1 MKAASAP
8 DVLVLTRHYAPEPTG
23 SAPVIQEIAEWLAAD
38 GNSVRVVSVRPNY
51 PGTEVFDGYR
61 NGERDRA
68 VENGVAVRRLATSP
82 LRGAGLMARLGPE
95 SRFFIDL
102 ALGAATGRIQRAERV
117 ISLCPSILTTL
128 GAILLVR
135 RGGRHLAIVHDI
147 QSGLGSALGSG
158 PVKLVLPILRRIEA
172 FALNRTDQIVV
183 LSQAMQAALFD
194 LGVRRPIAVLPPSI
208 DTRRITP
215 RPRPYDA
222 PPTLLYSGNLGRKQ
236 GLEQL
241 IDLAEVLSRLAPE
254 VRMVIRGE
262 GAMRQALTEDATS
275 RALHNL
281 RFAPL
286 APKDALSAA
295 LAEGDVHLVPQVASG
310 SDFAVPSKVFAIMA
324 AARPFVATAAPGSAL
339 DRLAEASGAFVCAAP
354 ADPVAFADAALAL
367 LADASLRQTM
377 GERGRAYV
385 QREVDTDVVMRRLS
399 PLLSGASRAVL
410 APQPL

>member
-1 MKAASAP
+1 
-8 DVLVLTRHYAPEPTG
+8 
-23 SAPVIQEIAEWLAAD
+23 
-38 GNSVRVVSVRPNY
+38 
-51 PGTEVFDGYR
+51 
-61 NGERDRA
+61 
-68 VENGVAVRRLATSP
+68 
-82 LRGAGLMARLGPE
+82 
-95 SRFFIDL
+95 
-102 ALGAATGRIQRAERV
+102 
-117 ISLCPSILTTL
+117 
-128 GAILLVR
+128 
-135 RGGRHLAIVHDI
+135 
-147 QSGLGSALGSG
+147 
-158 PVKLVLPILRRIEA
+158 LVLPILRRIEA